1 MVSSEMA
8 VPPSTI
14 PKIVP
19 VIEINQQNINRIWPY
34 LMIAIRK
41 AQLIAIDLE
50 LSGLGNHPCSSKSC
64 FSDRYTNVMNA
75 AETRTIFSLGIAT
88 FELRRVSKNN
98 KKLRYKCQVFNI
110 LTLEEAPFVMEP
122 DSLCFLAAHGFDFNH
137 LLSHAIRYT
146 RKKPGPLHSLWEE
159 ILASGVSISMHN
171 GLVDLAFIHNH
182 FYMPLPQSEEV
193 FLANVSDWFSPF
205 AAAQLWDSKYLA
217 EYKARFP
224 ASFLEYVFRKCQRIN
239 YQGSCE
245 QKTHLVIKFSRLE
258 KYFEDGK
265 DDTLVVE
272 DVNCE
277 IKTDLKTSKEVC
289 KNYQNFGY
297 CKKRHVANGCT
308 LSHDVD
314 LVLDLEEIKSMKQ
327 KLSRQ
332 RRQRKRHFDDHQ
344 EELNAKKLLADSPE
358 IATLRA
364 ENGHSTESESKTQE
378 FSIKG
383 HLDKFKK
390 WVEFTFF
397 SSKKVRQ
404 VNYLMLI
411 PQDTKTHEKLD
422 GTGSHRSGMDAFMTG
437 FSVLFMQCEHLFNC
451 GKLEISLANK
461 LSLPGKDFP
470 LVLKKSA
477 FAPAQSERHLQ
488 NWARISSRR
497 PILDNYKKVNV
508 QILVVFNILL
518 VFV

>member
-383 HLDKFKK
+383 
-390 WVEFTFF
+390 
-397 SSKKVRQ
+397 
-404 VNYLMLI
+404 
-411 PQDTKTHEKLD
+411 
-422 GTGSHRSGMDAFMTG
+422 SHRSGMDAFMTG